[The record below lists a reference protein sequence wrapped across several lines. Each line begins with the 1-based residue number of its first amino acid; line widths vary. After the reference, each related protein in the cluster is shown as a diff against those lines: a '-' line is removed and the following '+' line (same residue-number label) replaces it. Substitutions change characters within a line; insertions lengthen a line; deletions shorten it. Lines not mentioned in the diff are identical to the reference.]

1 MTAGKRRSG
10 IKGFI
15 MKRILLVIMLL
26 VGMSAWA
33 DEFQPTLA
41 EKVSVV
47 LKSDIDKYELGV
59 PQQAALLLKHYSNGD
74 VTLRNCVMFADL
86 DTNVNAERIYFKVS
100 KFSCGGKDYS
110 ASLVL
115 MDDDNVAGLHYG
127 KNYKTYVP
135 KNVSPTNP
143 TLIQNVGIKAGTG
156 GYLIDFR
163 PQQ

>member
-1 MTAGKRRSG
+1 MK
-10 IKGFI
+10 KI
-15 MKRILLVIMLL
+15 MIMIILLVS
-26 VGMSAWA
+26 VAVWA
-33 DEFQPTLA
+33 DDFRPSLY
-41 EKVSVV
+41 EKVKVV
-47 LKSDIDKYELGV
+47 LKDDINKYELGN
-59 PQQAALLLKHYSNGD
+59 PQQGVLMIKDYSYNG
-74 VTLRNCVMFADL
+74 VNLNNCVLFADL

-135 KNVSPTNP
+135 KNVSPANP
-143 TLIQNVGIKAGTG
+143 ALIQNVGIKAGTG